1 MSGKLEGKRIIVT
14 GAGSGIGAAS
24 AALFASEGASVAAV
38 DRSAEAAAETASKIA
53 TAGGTSI
60 AITADVSS
68 LPDMERMAQE
78 AASALGSIDGLF
90 ANAGITGV
98 GDAMSMD
105 LQTWDRVIAINL
117 TGVWLSNK
125 VVLPFMVENGGGS
138 IVNQAS
144 IGGLVGIPGI
154 APYAAAKAGVI
165 GLTRQIAVEFGNR
178 HVRVNAL
185 CPGTVPT
192 PLVTAT
198 YAERA
203 AQNIPTATGS
213 MSAEEGLKNAVK
225 RYPIGRLGTPED
237 IASFAQFLLSD
248 ETGWIT
254 GGVFAADGGY
264 TAL

>member
-1 MSGKLEGKRIIVT
+1 MSGRLEGQSVVVT
-14 GAGSGIGAAS
+14 GGGSGIGAA
-24 AALFASEGASVAAV
+24 AASRFAAEGASVAVV
-38 DRSAEAAAETASKIA
+38 DRSGDAAAATANDITA
-53 TAGGTSI
+53 AGGTSV

-68 LPDMERMAQE
+68 LGDMERMAAE
-78 AASALGSIDGLF
+78 AVRRFGAIHGLF

-98 GDAMSMD
+98 GDAMSLD
-105 LQTWDRVIAINL
+105 VELWDRVIAINL

-125 VVLPFMVENGGGS
+125 AVLPHLLEAGGGS

-144 IGGLVGIPGI
+144 VAGLVGIPGI

-178 HVRVNAL
+178 QVRANAL

-192 PLVTAT
+192 PLVAAT

-203 AQNIPTATGS
+203 KQNIPTATGA
-213 MSAEEGLKNAVK
+213 MTAEEGMKNAVK
-225 RYPIGRLGTPED
+225 RYPIGRLGTPEE
-237 IASFAQFLLSD
+237 IAAFALFLLSD
-248 ETGWIT
+248 EAGWIT

-264 TAL
+264 TAV